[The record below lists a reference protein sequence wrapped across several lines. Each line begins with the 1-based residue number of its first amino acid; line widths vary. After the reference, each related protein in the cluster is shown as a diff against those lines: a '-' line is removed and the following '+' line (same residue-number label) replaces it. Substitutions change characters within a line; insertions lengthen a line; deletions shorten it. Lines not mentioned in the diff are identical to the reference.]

1 MVSSPHEAMHRIFQQ
16 HPGVFVRAARAIGIP
31 FDDPVSSSPLPT
43 DLTENHPI
51 ERRVDTLMRVD
62 TADSGSFVLAV
73 EAQRKKDPKKPAS
86 WTYYLAYLYAK
97 YQLPPVLVVVCQDRG
112 TAAWAARHL
121 DIGPPQ
127 WPSLTV
133 RPLVLGP
140 DNVPAIST
148 PEAAARDIPM
158 TVLSAVLHRN
168 DPEAKAIL
176 DALAAALKDLHKR
189 DENAA
194 DIFIELTAQ
203 GLGTGT
209 VAEHWRK
216 LVTMDLSFFQ
226 SPLAQEL
233 RDEGRA
239 EGEAKGEAKA
249 LLLVLA
255 GRGIDVSDE
264 ARERITNCTDHAALS
279 TWLTRAATATSAA
292 EIFEGE

>member
-1 MVSSPHEAMHRIFQQ
+1 
-16 HPGVFVRAARAIGIP
+16 
-31 FDDPVSSSPLPT
+31 
-43 DLTENHPI
+43 
-51 ERRVDTLMRVD
+51 VDTLVRVD

-73 EAQRKKDPKKPAS
+73 EARRKKDPRKPAS

-140 DNVPAIST
+140 DNVPVIST

-158 TVLSAVLHRN
+158 TVLSTVLHHN

-176 DALAAALKDLHKR
+176 DTLATVLKDLNKR
-189 DENAA
+189 DAYAA
-194 DIFIELTAQ
+194 DIFVELTAQ
-203 GLGTGT
+203 GLGTGA

-216 LVTMDLSFFQ
+216 LVTMELSFFQ

-239 EGEAKGEAKA
+239 EGEAKA

-264 ARERITNCTDHAALS
+264 ARERITNCTDHATLS
-279 TWLTRAATATSAA
+279 TWLTRSATATSAA
-292 EIFEGE
+292 EIFEDD